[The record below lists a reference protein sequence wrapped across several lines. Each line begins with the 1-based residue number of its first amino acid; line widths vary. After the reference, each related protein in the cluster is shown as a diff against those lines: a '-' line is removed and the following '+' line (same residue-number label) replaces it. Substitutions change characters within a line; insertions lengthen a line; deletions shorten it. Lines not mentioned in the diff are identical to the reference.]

1 MGDRKKKGFRFFRNS
16 GSGDLSDPLAGSAR
30 VQSDSDLRPEQ
41 PLGEQKPQQAA
52 LSPPTMTR
60 VRRIF
65 RLGRRSPSPGHGVE
79 RERNT
84 PTANSYQNSADPASE
99 CARPYSSYSDSSALQ
114 INAGGDVTVGPSGGH
129 GSPSS
134 ACAQGSSAMSVS
146 APIIQISHS
155 DSESMASKNPI
166 PPSIC
171 SPHTPTSICHV
182 QASAETDVQAPH
194 TNSAL
199 DPDAM
204 EASSQVWAKALEIAK
219 KKLSDKNLPPLD
231 LTNLTSQ
238 SAEENIE
245 AVIKALNTAQEDDK
259 KNRWSYTWR
268 GKEVIVVERL
278 GKILKNVEKYSQ
290 VVNIAIQ
297 ANPQVSAL
305 VWAGVWA
312 IMRVALNHVEA
323 IEGFEVAIAAL
334 LEKMSICEFY
344 AGIYIGAPLS
354 SLSAANSLQRQ
365 CMLDSALP
373 ELYASVIVFAVK
385 ARVYFE
391 ARGT

>member
-1 MGDRKKKGFRFFRNS
+1 MGDRKKKGFPFFSNS

-30 VQSDSDLRPEQ
+30 VQSDFDLRPAQ

-52 LSPPTMTR
+52 LSPPTMSR

-79 RERNT
+79 REMNT
-84 PTANSYQNSADPASE
+84 PTANSSQTRAVPASE
-99 CARPYSSYSDSSALQ
+99 CVRPYSSYSDSSALQ
-114 INAGGDVTVGPSGGH
+114 INAGGDVTVEPSGGH
-129 GSPSS
+129 CSPSS

-219 KKLSDKNLPPLD
+219 KKLSDNNLPPLD

-245 AVIKALNTAQEDDK
+245 AVVKALNTAQEDDK

-268 GKEVIVVERL
+268 GKEVIVVER
-278 GKILKNVEKYSQ
+278 
-290 VVNIAIQ
+290 
-297 ANPQVSAL
+297 L